1 MTENTSTEGV
11 EIETTEVD
19 EVVETTP
26 GTAVTGFKAAQIINL
41 MFKQEGIKRELKP
54 QMVYGYISKG
64 VIPTV
69 EGPLRNG
76 KPQKLIE
83 LTALAAFYKDLK
95 SNRVATASKSST
107 EDLLGELKSLV
118 QE

>member
-1 MTENTSTEGV
+1 MTENTNTEGV
-11 EIETTEVD
+11 EIETD
-19 EVVETTP
+19 EVTETTP
-26 GTAVTGFKAAQIINL
+26 STAVTGFKAAQIINL
-41 MFKQEGIKRELKP
+41 MFKQEGTKRELKP